1 MILPKIAHPIY
12 DLEIPSTK
20 MPIKVRP
27 MLAKEEKVL
36 LMAKETADDN
46 EILLS
51 IKQVVNNCILAHN
64 IDVDKLTIFDIEY
77 MFIKLRAWSV
87 SNMSEVSYRDSED
100 YEAKLD
106 ELAGKGMPQAQAEA
120 EAAKQSVHTFNV
132 DLNNISVKFEE
143 GIDKMIKIDDDNTI
157 RMKYPSASLYTDKEF
172 LNAENKH
179 VLDILVRK
187 SIDAIIN
194 KGTVINF
201 EGVSK
206 TEGDAFIDSLP
217 IPIMEKVREWLTKA
231 PTVYHEIKYKNK
243 QGNDRSIVLKTLT
256 DFFTLR

>member
-1 MILPKIAHPIY
+1 MILPKIAYPVY
-12 DLEIPSTK
+12 DVEIPSTK

-27 MLAKEEKVL
+27 MLAKEEKIL

-51 IKQVVNNCILAHN
+51 IKQVVNNCILANN
-64 IDVDKLTIFDIEY
+64 IDIDKLTIFDIEFL
-77 MFIKLRAWSV
+77 FIKLRAWSV
-87 SNMSEVSYRDSED
+87 SNMSEVSYRDAED
-100 YEAKLD
+100 YEIKLH
-106 ELAGKGMPQAQAEA
+106 ELSMSGIPQAQAEA
-120 EAAKQSVHTFNV
+120 EAAKQSIHTFNI
-132 DLNNISVKFEE
+132 DLNTISVKFEE
-143 GIDKMIKIDDDNTI
+143 GLDKMIKVDDDTTI

-172 LNAENKH
+172 LNSENKN
-179 VLDILVRK
+179 VLDILIRK
-187 SIDAIIN
+187 SIDAIVN

-201 EGVSK
+201 DVPKPEA
-206 TEGDAFIDSLP
+206 DNFIDGLP
-217 IPIMEKVREWLTKA
+217 IPVMEKIREWLTKA